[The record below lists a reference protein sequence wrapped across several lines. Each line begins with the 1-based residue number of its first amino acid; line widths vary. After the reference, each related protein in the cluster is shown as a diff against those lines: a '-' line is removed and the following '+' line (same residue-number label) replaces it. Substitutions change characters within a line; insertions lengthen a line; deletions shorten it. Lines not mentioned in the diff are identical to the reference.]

1 MSEREL
7 RMHLEDRL
15 TDICHELYKGKDV
28 ELRTDANGVK
38 VIAVKKEV
46 VK

>member
-7 RMHLEDRL
+7 RMHLEDRI
-15 TDICHELYKGKDV
+15 TDICTKLSKGYDV